1 MARARDLGWQALPL
15 LLAGS
20 LVSFAACTGRA
31 GGGPGPD
38 DADASVPPV
47 GVDAAPPVA
56 VDAAPPPPPDAT
68 PGCQAAGDRPGVCS
82 QRGVYDG
89 PVEVELVSH
98 IPDAP
103 IFYTLDGSAP
113 GPETGTR
120 YTGPF
125 MIEGHEQAL
134 GQDGAPD
141 QPFSGVVI
149 LRTAV
154 FADGVSPS
162 TEAVHS
168 YVFPH
173 VVVAQ
178 PAQPL
183 GYPAQWKDN
192 PRGSDYEMD
201 PAVLADSDSKAAAV
215 AALREL
221 PAVSVVMNTDDLWG
235 PDRGIYMNP
244 SLEGLEWERPASFEI
259 LYADG
264 TSRQSHCGIR
274 IQGGS
279 SQLDW
284 KVDKLS
290 LRLVFRDIYGQGELV
305 YPVFPDSSVFE
316 FDTLVLDAHLNFTF
330 VHPEHAQRIRSQYV
344 RDLYIADL
352 QRAAGGLAPHGRFVH
367 LYLNGLYWGLYE
379 LHERPDEH
387 FAAAHI
393 GGQEESYDVF
403 RHEDSQAVYGDTV
416 AWDAMLEILRRP
428 AGMADPQSYAEV
440 QGYLDIAGFID
451 YMLVNFYAG
460 NTDWPHHNWYAARER
475 VPGAGFRFFSWDAE
489 HVLKA
494 VVDDLTGR
502 SDQGTPGEI
511 YQELRQNPDFRAAL
525 DARATELYGPGGIF
539 YVNPARPAY
548 DPARPEDNRPA
559 HLYMQRA
566 EEVRAAMLVESARW
580 GDNRRPDQPYTVAD
594 WQAELDF
601 LLDTYFPQRSSI
613 ARGQLPRP

>member
-1 MARARDLGWQALPL
+1 MSRARDLGRHPLPL
-15 LLAGS
+15 LQAS
-20 LVSFAACTGRA
+20 ILVLLAACTGQA
-31 GGGPGPD
+31 GGGSTPD
-38 DADASVPPV
+38 EADASVVVPP
-47 GVDAAPPVA
+47 GSVDAAPPVV
-56 VDAAPPPPPDAT
+56 VDAAPPDAA

-89 PVEVELVSH
+89 PVEVELASH
-98 IPDAP
+98 IPGAP
-103 IFYTLDGSAP
+103 IYYTLDGSAP

-125 MIEGHEQAL
+125 PVEGHEQAL

-141 QPFSGVVI
+141 QPFRGMVI
-149 LRTAV
+149 LRAAV
-154 FADGVSPS
+154 FADGVPPS

-173 VVVAQ
+173 LVVAQ

-201 PAVLADSDSKAAAV
+201 PAVLLDSDSKAAA
-215 AALREL
+215 ASALREL
-221 PAVSVVMNTDDLWG
+221 PAVSVVMNPDYLWG

-259 LYADG
+259 LYPDG
-264 TSRQSHCGIR
+264 TGRQIHCGIR

-290 LRLVFRDIYGQGELV
+290 LRLVFRDVYGPGELA
-305 YPVFPDSSVFE
+305 YPVFPDSPVFE

-330 VHPEHAQRIRSQYV
+330 VHPDHAQRIRSQYA
-344 RDLYIADL
+344 RDLFTADL

-387 FAAAHI
+387 FVAAHL

-403 RHEDSQAVYGDTV
+403 RHEDSQAIYGDSV
-416 AWDAMLEILRRP
+416 AWDAMLEILRR
-428 AGMADPQSYAEV
+428 G
-440 QGYLDIAGFID
+440 
-451 YMLVNFYAG
+451 
-460 NTDWPHHNWYAARER
+460 H
-475 VPGAGFRFFSWDAE
+475 
-489 HVLKA
+489 
-494 VVDDLTGR
+494 GR
-502 SDQGTPGEI
+502 CP
-511 YQELRQNPDFRAAL
+511 ELRP
-525 DARATELYGPGGIF
+525 GPGLPRHRRLHRLHADQLLRWQHRLAAPQLVRGP
-539 YVNPARPAY
+539 PARP
-548 DPARPEDNRPA
+548 
-559 HLYMQRA
+559 
-566 EEVRAAMLVESARW
+566 
-580 GDNRRPDQPYTVAD
+580 GRRLP
-594 WQAELDF
+594 
-601 LLDTYFPQRSSI
+601 LL
-613 ARGQLPRP
+613 